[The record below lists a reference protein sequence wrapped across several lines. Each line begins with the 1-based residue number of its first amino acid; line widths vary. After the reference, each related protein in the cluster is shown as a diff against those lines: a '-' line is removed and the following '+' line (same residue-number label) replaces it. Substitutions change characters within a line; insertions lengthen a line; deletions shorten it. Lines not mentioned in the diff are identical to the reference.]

1 MDTDIANDPNIELPA
16 SDEPEVEDSFEPAQ
30 IKREPGLVPANV
42 PDLTVGAKK
51 SFLSKYKVPIAIGVL
66 LALCIII
73 AGVIYYTFINPP
85 DKRGI
90 VFPTP
95 TPTAEATISPVPS
108 GLEVTGTIAVTPTVT
123 GSVTPT
129 PGFQVT
135 AVSATVDNALVNS
148 CSNRFTYTGQITAN
162 AAGTVTYQW
171 QRSDGMLEPAATLT
185 FTGVGT
191 NPVTE
196 TWDVGCSSS
205 CSYWMKLLVT
215 APNAMQSTQA
225 NDSLVCS
232 ASDFSGDWYHN
243 FGSAHLDQTGAAVTG
258 TYQNRINTPPATGTL
273 NGTISGSSLSGSWN
287 IGSSNGSLMWVRSG
301 NSFTGNWNGSYTW
314 CGAKAGSQFP
324 SNCSFSGNWKIKVID
339 SLTDVCPGASMDLN
353 ISISSGGVYN
363 VSGTYCG
370 TGTGTG
376 AITFTDGTAVLN
388 GTWSNGGTGSIKF
401 WLEDAYNAMQFRG
414 HYYNSDGTIENAW
427 CGWRSSSS
435 QPATCLR

>member
-1 MDTDIANDPNIELPA
+1 MDTDTVKDPDLELPA
-16 SDEPEVEDSFEPAQ
+16 SDEPVT
-30 IKREPGLVPANV
+30 KEPGPVPADV

-51 SFLSKYKVPIAIGVL
+51 SFWSKYKVPIAIGVL

-95 TPTAEATISPVPS
+95 TPTAAATTSPVPS
-108 GLEVTGTIAVTPTVT
+108 GLTVTGTITATATVTPSVTV
-123 GSVTPT
+123 SVTPT

-148 CSNRFTYTGQITAN
+148 CTNRFNYSGQITAN
-162 AAGTVTYQW
+162 AAGAVTYQW
-171 QRSDGMLEPAATLT
+171 QRSDGMLEPAVTLT
-185 FTGVGT
+185 FTGAGT
-191 NPVTE
+191 KPVTE
-196 TWDVGCSSS
+196 TWDVGCSST

-215 APNAMQSTQA
+215 APNAMQSTQV
-225 NDSLVCS
+225 NNTLTCS
-232 ASDFSGDWYHN
+232 ATDFGGDWYHN
-243 FGSAHLDQTGAAVTG
+243 FGTAHLDQTGAAVTG
-258 TYQNRINTPPATGTL
+258 TYQNRVNTPAANGTL
-273 NGTISGSSLSGSWN
+273 NGTVSGSSLSGSWN
-287 IGSSNGSLMWVRSG
+287 IGGGSGSLMWVRSG
-301 NSFTGNWNGSYTW
+301 SSFTGNWNGSYTW
-314 CGAKAGSQFP
+314 CGARAGSQFP
-324 SNCSFSGNWKIKVID
+324 ANCSFSGDWKIKVIE
-339 SLTDVCPGASMDLN
+339 SLTDICPGGNMDLN
-353 ISISSGGVYN
+353 VTISSGGVYN

-370 TGTGTG
+370 TGTVTG
-376 AITFTDGTAVLN
+376 AITFADGTAVLN

-414 HYYNSDGTIENAW
+414 HYYNSDGTIENSW